1 MNMKTIIFATI
12 FLIFFIPFLGEKLTE
27 GVVKKENYIQ
37 SLKLTLFLFVILSIP
52 VLVYLLW
59 SK

>member
-1 MNMKTIIFATI
+1 MNMKTIFFAAI
-12 FLIFFIPFLGEKLTE
+12 FLILFTPFLGEMLTE

-52 VLVYLLW
+52 ALVYLLW